1 MSNNSEK
8 ALKMHEEWSG
18 KLETTAKAH
27 VNTREDLAIAYTPGV
42 AEPCKVIAENPEA
55 AYKYTIKA
63 NTVAVVSDGSAVLGL
78 GNIGALAAMPVM
90 EGKCVL
96 FKEFGNVDAF
106 PLCIKSKDVDEIV
119 NTIYLISGS
128 CGGVNLEDISAP
140 RCFEIEKKLN
150 EYCAKVGIEA
160 GAFNYTFNA
169 DSTFTS
175 QLKGRTLNGTY
186 SFNAE
191 EKTIELKYGKLSKLN
206 LATMTAYVVLSDNQ
220 LSLLFNVDKLLDF
233 LTKLSSLSD
242 NTALQTINKLASE
255 YDGMK
260 LGFELSK

>member
-1 MSNNSEK
+1 MKRNRIFKLMVCALLFLVTGVQAQSLKDILNSSAVKDAVTAVTGGKQLSVENLAGTWTYVNPAIQLEGDN
-8 ALKMHEEWSG
+8 ALK
-18 KLETTAKAH
+18 
-27 VNTREDLAIAYTPGV
+27 NV
-42 AEPCKVIAENPEA
+42 AASVA
-55 AYKYTIKA
+55 A
-63 NTVAVVSDGSAVLGL
+63 S
-78 GNIGALAAMPVM
+78 
-90 EGKCVL
+90 
-96 FKEFGNVDAF
+96 
-106 PLCIKSKDVDEIV
+106 
-119 NTIYLISGS
+119 
-128 CGGVNLEDISAP
+128 
-140 RCFEIEKKLN
+140 EIEKKLN

>member
-1 MSNNSEK
+1 MKRNWIFELTVCALLFLVTGVQAQSLKDIWNSSAVKDAVTAVTGGKQLSVENLAGTWTYVNPAIQLEGDN
-8 ALKMHEEWSG
+8 ALK
-18 KLETTAKAH
+18 
-27 VNTREDLAIAYTPGV
+27 NV
-42 AEPCKVIAENPEA
+42 AASVA
-55 AYKYTIKA
+55 A
-63 NTVAVVSDGSAVLGL
+63 S
-78 GNIGALAAMPVM
+78 
-90 EGKCVL
+90 
-96 FKEFGNVDAF
+96 
-106 PLCIKSKDVDEIV
+106 
-119 NTIYLISGS
+119 
-128 CGGVNLEDISAP
+128 
-140 RCFEIEKKLN
+140 EIEKKLN

-175 QLKGRTLNGTY
+175 QLRGRTLNGTY

>member
-1 MSNNSEK
+1 MKRNWIFELTVCALLFLVTGVQAQSLKDILNSSAVRDAVTAVTGGKQLSVENLAGTWTYVNPAIQLEGDN
-8 ALKMHEEWSG
+8 ALK
-18 KLETTAKAH
+18 
-27 VNTREDLAIAYTPGV
+27 NV
-42 AEPCKVIAENPEA
+42 AASVA
-55 AYKYTIKA
+55 A
-63 NTVAVVSDGSAVLGL
+63 S
-78 GNIGALAAMPVM
+78 
-90 EGKCVL
+90 
-96 FKEFGNVDAF
+96 
-106 PLCIKSKDVDEIV
+106 
-119 NTIYLISGS
+119 
-128 CGGVNLEDISAP
+128 
-140 RCFEIEKKLN
+140 EIEKKLN

-242 NTALQTINKLASE
+242 KTAFYLTIP
-255 YDGMK
+255 G
-260 LGFELSK
+260 

>member
-1 MSNNSEK
+1 MKRNRIFKLMVCALLFLVTGVQAQSLKDILNSSAVKDAVTAVTGGKQLSVENLVGTWTYVNPAIQLEGDN
-8 ALKMHEEWSG
+8 ALK
-18 KLETTAKAH
+18 
-27 VNTREDLAIAYTPGV
+27 NV
-42 AEPCKVIAENPEA
+42 AASVA
-55 AYKYTIKA
+55 A
-63 NTVAVVSDGSAVLGL
+63 S
-78 GNIGALAAMPVM
+78 
-90 EGKCVL
+90 
-96 FKEFGNVDAF
+96 
-106 PLCIKSKDVDEIV
+106 
-119 NTIYLISGS
+119 
-128 CGGVNLEDISAP
+128 
-140 RCFEIEKKLN
+140 EIEKKLN

-260 LGFELSK
+260 LGFELKKQ

>member
-1 MSNNSEK
+1 MSKNSKKMKRNRIFKLMVCALLFLVTGVQAQSLKDILNSSAVRDAVTAVTGGKQLSVENLAGTWTYVNPAIQLEGDN
-8 ALKMHEEWSG
+8 ALK
-18 KLETTAKAH
+18 
-27 VNTREDLAIAYTPGV
+27 NV
-42 AEPCKVIAENPEA
+42 AASVA
-55 AYKYTIKA
+55 A
-63 NTVAVVSDGSAVLGL
+63 S
-78 GNIGALAAMPVM
+78 
-90 EGKCVL
+90 
-96 FKEFGNVDAF
+96 
-106 PLCIKSKDVDEIV
+106 
-119 NTIYLISGS
+119 
-128 CGGVNLEDISAP
+128 
-140 RCFEIEKKLN
+140 EIEKKLN

-206 LATMTAYVVLSDNQ
+206 LATMTAYVVLSDDQ

>member
-1 MSNNSEK
+1 MKRNRIFKLMVCALLFLVTGVQAQSLKDILNSSAVKDAVTAVTGGKQLSVENLAGTWTYVNPAIQLEGDN
-8 ALKMHEEWSG
+8 ALK
-18 KLETTAKAH
+18 
-27 VNTREDLAIAYTPGV
+27 NV
-42 AEPCKVIAENPEA
+42 AASVA
-55 AYKYTIKA
+55 A
-63 NTVAVVSDGSAVLGL
+63 
-78 GNIGALAAMPVM
+78 P
-90 EGKCVL
+90 
-96 FKEFGNVDAF
+96 
-106 PLCIKSKDVDEIV
+106 
-119 NTIYLISGS
+119 
-128 CGGVNLEDISAP
+128 
-140 RCFEIEKKLN
+140 EIEKKLN

-206 LATMTAYVVLSDNQ
+206 LATMTAYVVLSDDQ